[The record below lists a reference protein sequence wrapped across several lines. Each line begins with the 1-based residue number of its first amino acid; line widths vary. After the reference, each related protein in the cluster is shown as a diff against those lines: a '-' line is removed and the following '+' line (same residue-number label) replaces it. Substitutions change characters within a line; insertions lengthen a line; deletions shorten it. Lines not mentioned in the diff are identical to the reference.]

1 MTLDERLAAI
11 TTNLEIMSGMLK
23 DLLKN
28 HEDLVN
34 RHEDH
39 ERWMV
44 LLTKLVAK
52 HDEILDKGEATE

>member
-1 MTLDERLAAI
+1 MNIDERLTAI
-11 TTNLEIMSGMLK
+11 TINMEVMSGMLK
-23 DLLKN
+23 DLIKA
-28 HEDLVN
+28 HEDN
-34 RHEDH
+34 